1 MIFSEETL
9 FNIDTVEFSVA
20 NADVDMKLL
29 NAKTC
34 GEVYCNGEKK
44 SSKTNRRSVAGYQKR
59 HAVHVRYESMAREL
73 SVEGSIFAYKLGQNV
88 YTSSNLKNGCLNVLN
103 DLKKKIGLN
112 ADEEKLPAAWLAGE
126 ITLKRVDIAVN
137 LAFESDEQLL
147 CFLTQVAHQLVGH
160 RGSMR
165 KCEDSIYWSPQR
177 GTKYEIAMYR
187 KHPQLIEK
195 RSKDKSDE
203 NARYDQLVSHCKGM
217 LRLEIRF
224 RGSLLKELDLDQ
236 ASAWDSETART
247 LFEKY
252 AKRLKLMS
260 VLSPVV
266 TKQELDRVKPKLRA
280 VLALAKQGGS
290 LETVYSKRTLQGY
303 RAEFRAL
310 GIDIDAPPTSAKM
323 RSLRTILLSRKRV
336 AKVPTWLA
344 KKGKRIPRNL
354 KP

>member
-1 MIFSEETL
+1 MNFPKGTL

-20 NADVDMKLL
+20 NADVDAKLL
-29 NAKTC
+29 SAKTC
-34 GEVYCNGEKK
+34 GEVYYNGEKK
-44 SSKTNRRSVAGYQKR
+44 SSKTNRRSVAGYQNR

-73 SVEGSIFAYKLGQNV
+73 SVEGSIFSYKLGQNV
-88 YTSSNLKNGCLNVLN
+88 YTSPNLKNGCLNVLN

-112 ADEEKLPAAWLAGE
+112 ASEKTLPAAWLTGE
-126 ITLKRVDIAVN
+126 ITLNRVDIAVN
-137 LAFESDEQLL
+137 LAFKSDEQLL
-147 CFLTQVAHQLVGH
+147 RLLKQVAHQLVGH

-177 GTKYEIAMYR
+177 GTKYEIVMYR
-187 KHPQLIEK
+187 KHPQLLEK

-203 NARYDQLVSHCKGM
+203 NARYDQLVSHCRGM

-224 RGSLLKELDLDQ
+224 RGSLLRELGLDQ

-252 AKRLKLMS
+252 AKRLKLLS

-280 VLALAKQGGS
+280 VLALAKLGGD

-310 GIDIDAPPTSAKM
+310 GIDIDAPPTSGKV
-323 RSLRTILLSRKRV
+323 RKLRTILLSGKRV
-336 AKVPTWLA
+336 AKAPAWLA
-344 KKGKRIPRNL
+344 KNGKKVPR
-354 KP
+354 KPKP